1 MVKLIQD
8 TRGQETDQ
16 RCKDTKKK
24 ATREYERTP
33 THEKEYND
41 RRIYHQPKEDGA
53 NRK

>member
-24 ATREYERTP
+24 GTD
-33 THEKEYND
+33 EKEYND

-53 NRK
+53 NRKYE